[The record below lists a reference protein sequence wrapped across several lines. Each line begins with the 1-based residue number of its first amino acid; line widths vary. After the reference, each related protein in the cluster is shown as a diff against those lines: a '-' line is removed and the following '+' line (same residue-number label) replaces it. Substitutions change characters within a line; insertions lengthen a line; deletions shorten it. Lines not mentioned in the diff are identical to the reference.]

1 MSRLRRIGVGGV
13 VAMVGVVGIGWAG
26 QAVAAGTRAGLGAS
40 ATNRWRVVAS
50 SKTIL
55 DPVLVAQ
62 SRRSAWLLGSGYNP
76 RMIPDNFPAGL
87 HWNGGRWTKVSFP
100 KSISKTGIGC
110 AGASSASNVWA
121 FAGTSTFGNGALAA
135 GALRLESGRWKLVET
150 FPAGIV
156 TNCLVESPSEIWVFG
171 DAHVAPGVGTWH
183 LHGHTWKQ
191 VSTGSYALDNAS
203 ASSSDNVWAEGFN
216 YTTLK
221 PVLARWNGR
230 AWVRDTQ
237 LAKVLPKLPANE
249 GMYFDGITATGRH
262 DVWLRVIVVRLAGN
276 ETIVRTLVL
285 HWTGRAWRPVR
296 PADFGYYL
304 PGAVRDGHGG
314 WWADLLVN
322 SATRSPSSRLL
333 HAVRGRWFRV
343 PVSIR
348 GCQTGAVY
356 QVAPVPGSNSV
367 LGLQE
372 CPVKQGQ
379 PIVNVLLYG
388 PRL

>member
-1 MSRLRRIGVGGV
+1 MSGLRRIGVWGV
-13 VAMVGVVGIGWAG
+13 AAMVGVVGMGLAG
-26 QAVAAGTRAGLGAS
+26 QAVAAGTGAGLGAS

-55 DPVLVAQ
+55 GPVVVAQ
-62 SRRSAWLLGSGYNP
+62 SRQSAWLLGSGYVTSQV
-76 RMIPDNFPAGL
+76 PDNFPAGL
-87 HWNGGRWTKVSFP
+87 HWNGHRWTKVSFP
-100 KSISKTGIGC
+100 KSISKTGIAC

-121 FAGTSTFGNGALAA
+121 FAGSSTFGGFAAAA
-135 GALRLESGRWKLVET
+135 GALRLEGGRWKLVKR

-183 LHGHTWKQ
+183 LHGHTWTR
-191 VSTGSYALDNAS
+191 VSTGNYALDAAS

-216 YTTLK
+216 WTALK

-230 AWVRDTQ
+230 AWVRDTR
-237 LAKVLPKLPANE
+237 LAKVLPRLPASE
-249 GMYFDGITATGRH
+249 GMYFDGVTATGRH
-262 DVWLRVIVVRLAGN
+262 DAWLRVVIVRLSD
-276 ETIVRTLVL
+276 ERIVRTLVL
-285 HWTGRAWRPVR
+285 HWTGRAWREVR

-314 WWADLLVN
+314 WWADLL
-322 SATRSPSSRLL
+322 AYTGTRWLSSRLL

-356 QVAPVPGSNSV
+356 QVVPVPGSTSV
-367 LGLQE
+367 LGPQV
-372 CPVKQGQ
+372 CPVKRGQ
-379 PIVNVLLYG
+379 PVVNVLLYG